1 MIDIKQHSKHHL
13 VQTRKTVEWLV
24 NHTEVAVFD
33 PITFQG
39 YQRQIDDKHCAKIVD
54 FLKKDDFFLPTAIVC
69 AVNGI
74 LNEDT
79 ILRIVDGQHR
89 VEAFK
94 MLQSSDMERYQQI
107 KDFEVPV
114 IILVDV
120 DETTEIDT
128 FITIN
133 KTSKKVDTSLALVL
147 RNKINK
153 YSDPDTLSI
162 SKAEYVAVELAQEL
176 CFNETPQ
183 NLWANR
189 ILFEGSPKNTYQ
201 LISLNAFVKSTRQLL
216 NKLHRCNLISLSW
229 TNQAELENCLNTSRD
244 IITFIWQAIRNRWPK
259 LFGSHIEDQRIIQGA
274 IGYSAFNR
282 VIIHLI
288 DSYNIHDV
296 GSLLK
301 EFTSVIS
308 NISISEEKWLPGGEF
323 SKYSSESGYRIVAQE
338 LLRYME

>member
-1 MIDIKQHSKHHL
+1 MIEIKQHSKHHL
-13 VQTRKTVEWLV
+13 VQTQKTVEWLV

-39 YQRQIDDKHCAKIVD
+39 YQRQIDEKHCARIVD

-69 AVNGI
+69 AVNGV
-74 LNEDT
+74 LNDDT

-89 VEAFK
+89 VKAFK
-94 MLQSSDMERYQQI
+94 MLQTCDIDRYQQI
-107 KDFEVPV
+107 KGFEVPV

-147 RNKINK
+147 KNKINK
-153 YSDPDTLSI
+153 YSDADSLSM
-162 SKAEYVAVELAQEL
+162 SKAEYIAVELAQEL
-176 CFNETPQ
+176 CFNEELPA
-183 NLWANR
+183 LWTNR

-216 NKLHRCNLISLSW
+216 NKLHRNNIISLSW
-229 TNQAELENCLNTSRD
+229 TNRNELDECLNTSCS
-244 IITFIWQAIRNRWPK
+244 IILYIWHTIYNKWPK
-259 LFGSHIEDQRIIQGA
+259 LFGSYIEDQRIIQGA

-282 VIIHLI
+282 VIMHLI
-288 DSYNIHDV
+288 DTYNIHDV
-296 GSLLK
+296 DSLLK
-301 EFTSVIS
+301 EFTVAIS
-308 NISISEEKWLPGGEF
+308 NITVSEEKWLPGGEF

-338 LLRYME
+338 LIRYIE

>member
-1 MIDIKQHSKHHL
+1 MIDIKQHGKHHL
-13 VQTRKTVEWLV
+13 VQTQKTVEWLV
-24 NHTEVAVFD
+24 THTEVAVFD

-39 YQRQIDDKHCAKIVD
+39 YQRQIDDKHCARIVD

-69 AVNGI
+69 AVNGV

-79 ILRIVDGQHR
+79 VLRIVDGQHR
-89 VEAFK
+89 VKAFE
-94 MLQSSDMERYQQI
+94 MLRTCDTDRFQQI

-153 YSDPDTLSI
+153 YSDPETLSM

-176 CFNETPQ
+176 CFNETLST
-183 NLWANR
+183 LWTNR
-189 ILFEGSPKNTYQ
+189 ISFDGPPKNSYQ

-216 NKLHRCNLISLSW
+216 SRLHRNQLISLSW
-229 TNQAELENCLNTSRD
+229 TDRKELDECLNASRD
-244 IITFIWQAIRNRWPK
+244 IILFIWNTIRNKWPK
-259 LFGSHIEDQRIIQGA
+259 LFGSYIEEQRIIQGA

-282 VIIHLI
+282 VIMSLI
-288 DSYNIHDV
+288 DSYHINDV
-296 GSLLK
+296 DTLLK
-301 EFTSVIS
+301 KFAYAIS

-338 LLRYME
+338 LIRSME